1 METDLED
8 KLEDI
13 KHNVKLFKGFCQ
25 KW

>member
-1 METDLED
+1 MEIDLED

-25 KW
+25 K